1 MGSMAIK
8 INVKM
13 VAGEYFSLGAKA
25 DPYSMQ
31 SAAWR
36 FYEAEY
42 HALTN
47 STQVGVADGSI

>member
-1 MGSMAIK
+1 MRSMAIK

-13 VAGEYFSLGAKA
+13 VAGEDLSLGAKA

>member
-1 MGSMAIK
+1 MGTMIIEMDARIA
-8 INVKM
+8 
-13 VAGEYFSLGAKA
+13 AGEDFSLEAKA

-36 FYEAEY
+36 FHEAEY

>member
-13 VAGEYFSLGAKA
+13 VAGEDFSLGAKPV
-25 DPYSMQ
+25 PYSMQ
-31 SAAWR
+31 LAAWR

-47 STQVGVADGSI
+47 TTQVGVADGSI